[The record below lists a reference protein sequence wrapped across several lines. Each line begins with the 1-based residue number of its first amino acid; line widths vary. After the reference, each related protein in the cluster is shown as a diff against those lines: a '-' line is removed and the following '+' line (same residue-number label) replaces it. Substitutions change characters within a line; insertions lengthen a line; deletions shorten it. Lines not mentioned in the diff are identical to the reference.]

1 MRPICHFQNSRCRR
15 NSSRDDYPEA
25 AFQRDQRPSLWHLFF
40 MAILSPEVQ
49 TLFKRHFGVSAARF
63 VRAPGRLELLGNH
76 TDYNEGLVL
85 SLAVDRYIEIA
96 ASPRTDGKIE
106 LISSAFTEPEIFWS
120 NESKRNT
127 AAPWAD
133 YVKGV
138 LDQLRKRGVNFSGFN
153 AAIHGTIPMGAGMS
167 SSAALEVA
175 TALIVREL
183 FPFTLTETGVA
194 PPPKRDKQDKL
205 PAFAKAE
212 KLAFAKLCRA
222 AENQFVGV
230 QSGLLDQISSLYGK
244 AWHVMEIDF
253 RSLSVELAPMAGVAI
268 VVCNSGVKHS
278 LVAGHYNE
286 LREQCEAAAK
296 TLGVKTLRSADAKML
311 AANKAKLAPRA
322 YECAHHVISEIQ
334 RVIRGA
340 QALRADDLQQF
351 GQYMFQS
358 HESSRDFLKNSVPE
372 LDLLVELARAHP
384 GCLGARLTGGG
395 FGGAT
400 INLVAHHQAE
410 DFMAA
415 MASQY
420 EQRTGHKMQPL
431 LCQIVDG
438 AG

>member
-1 MRPICHFQNSRCRR
+1 MQ
-15 NSSRDDYPEA
+15 
-25 AFQRDQRPSLWHLFF
+25 
-40 MAILSPEVQ
+40 EVE
-49 TLFKRHFGVSAARF
+49 TLFKRHFGAPPVHV

-85 SLAVDRYIEIA
+85 SLAVDRYIQIA
-96 ASPRTDGKIE
+96 ASPRADGKVE
-106 LISSAFTEPEIFWS
+106 LISTAFSEPEIFWS
-120 NESKRNT
+120 NEAKKNP

-138 LDQLRKRGVNFSGFN
+138 LDQLRKRGVHFTGFN
-153 AAIHGTIPMGAGMS
+153 AAIDGTIPMGAGMS

-175 TALIVREL
+175 TALTVRQL
-183 FPFTLTETGVA
+183 YPFTLTETGTA
-194 PPPKRDKQDKL
+194 LPPQRDGRGKL
-205 PAFAKAE
+205 PPLGLAE
-212 KLAFAKLCRA
+212 KMLFAKLCRA

-230 QSGLLDQISSLYGK
+230 QSGLLDQISSLFGK
-244 AWHVMEIDF
+244 AWNVMEIDF
-253 RSLSVELAPMAGVAI
+253 RSLGVQLAPIAGEAI
-268 VVCNSGVKHS
+268 IVCNSGVKHS

-296 TLGVKTLRSADAKML
+296 ALGAKSLRSVDPKFL
-311 AANKAKLAPRA
+311 AENKAKLTPRQ
-322 YECAHHVISEIQ
+322 YECAYHVVGEIQ
-334 RVIRGA
+334 RVIFGA
-340 QALRADDLQQF
+340 QSLRDDDHRQF

-410 DFMAA
+410 DFMKS
-415 MASQY
+415 MAHQY
-420 EQRTGHKMQPL
+420 EKRTGHKLEPM